1 MASNYQR
8 ARNARDRAQRRID
21 DLKRSL
27 KDTTSESV
35 RASIKKDIKRIQR
48 AVSNTR
54 TYSTKTGKR
63 MHTSKQVER
72 GIEKLSR
79 ILEEFPLKVPHQRNK
94 SFEIRINQAS
104 NQRIQGPSRSTE
116 RTAGEDMAGITYD
129 QVRIFYRAT
138 QKAWQNVPVE
148 QRNEAILKYYHQ
160 RDLEN
165 FFNKVLSEQ
174 RNKDVEKANEI
185 LANPEDYTDAEKKWA
200 YETIQDNDDEFR
212 YVATVTGAVSQ
223 SVSPVAPM

>member
-1 MASNYQR
+1 MATNYKR
-8 ARNARDRAQRRID
+8 ARNVREKAQRRID
-21 DLKRSL
+21 DLKRSM
-27 KDTTSESV
+27 KESTSETV
-35 RASIKKDIKRIQR
+35 RDSLRKDIRRIQR

-63 MHTSKQVER
+63 MHTTKQVER
-72 GIEKLSR
+72 GIEKLTQ
-79 ILEEFPLKVPHQRNK
+79 ILEDYPLKVPKSRNRA
-94 SFEIRINQAS
+94 FEIRMNMAS
-104 NQRIQGPSRSTE
+104 NQRLQGPTRDMKHTV
-116 RTAGEDMAGITYD
+116 GEEMAGITYT

-148 QRNEAILKYYHQ
+148 QRNEAILRYYHQ
-160 RDLEN
+160 RDLEA

-174 RNKDVEKANEI
+174 RNNDVKFAAEI
-185 LANPEDYTDAEKKWA
+185 LENPEDYTDAEKRWA
-200 YETIQDNDDEFR
+200 YETLRDNDDEFR